1 MNFLRTDVICMS
13 NVLKYHSAKDP
24 GKVDSP
30 FEVRFDMNA
39 SRKRKNTKPKGFF
52 EKLKE
57 QRNQRKADRAK
68 QTDRKTDILK
78 KTGSGIVTLLLVILP
93 PAVCFYLMECYSHNP
108 FAVVRPWAQFF
119 NIVLFELVTVFL
131 FVLTGKLKAAHRI
144 VYIAAMIYGIAN
156 SYVVRFRT
164 NPIVP
169 WDIFSWKTAVSV
181 ADNYDFMPDTR
192 MVVVTLVF
200 FAAIV
205 LFRFIKVKVT
215 RLVFWKRL
223 IPAALVAVVLS
234 LFAGT
239 LQQENFQNSH
249 RLYNKLFTPVYMTDV
264 DGMAVTF
271 VMNLAYMSIDKPEHY
286 SAAEAQAVLDSYGED
301 GAMSEKSGSEAEE
314 DDTQKEEDL
323 PNIIVMM
330 NESFSDLSV
339 LGDFET
345 NEDYMPFIHSLE
357 QGEKNT
363 VTGMLNVSV
372 CGGNTANTEFE
383 FLTGNTMAFLPQGS
397 IPYQQYIN
405 GDLKALP
412 DYLKTLGYQTI
423 ATHPYNAG
431 GWERDTVYPML
442 GFNESVFKDDYVNPQ
457 YVRQY
462 ISDESC
468 VDKIIEFYENKEKDA
483 PLFVFNVTMQNHGG
497 YQDQYGNFTP
507 DISVKDSTNF
517 SLQQYLSLVKLSDSA
532 LEHLIPYFEEADEK
546 TVIVFFGDHQP
557 SDAVASTVLAKN
569 GMSWNHLTEE
579 QQKLRYQ
586 VPYVVWANYDIGEET
601 GADTSVNYLAAEVLE
616 RAGVPLD
623 EYRSYLLHLKS
634 EYPVI
639 SAVRTVKADGSEVR
653 ASDEKDEMDIYRKLQ
668 YYELFDHGT
677 VN

>member
-1 MNFLRTDVICMS
+1 
-13 NVLKYHSAKDP
+13 
-24 GKVDSP
+24 
-30 FEVRFDMNA
+30 MNA
-39 SRKRKNTKPKGFF
+39 SRKRKNTKPKGFW

-57 QRNQRKADRAK
+57 QRNEKIAARNKKSDK
-68 QTDRKTDILK
+68 KNDILK
-78 KTGSGIVTLLLVILP
+78 MAGSSIISLLLVILP
-93 PAVCFYLMECYSHNP
+93 PAACFYLMECYSHNP
-108 FAVVRPWAQFF
+108 FMVVRPWAQFF
-119 NIVLFELVTVFL
+119 NIVLFLLVTIVLFL
-131 FVLTGKLKAAHRI
+131 LTGKLKTAHRI
-144 VYIAAMIYGIAN
+144 VYGVAMIYGIAN

-169 WDIFSWKTAVSV
+169 WDIFSWKTAASV
-181 ADNYDFMPDTR
+181 ADNYNFMPDTR

-200 FAAIV
+200 LVAIA
-205 LFRFIKVKVT
+205 LFHFIKVKVT
-215 RLVFWKRL
+215 RFVFWKRL
-223 IPAALVAVVLS
+223 IPAALVAVVFS

-239 LQQENFQNSH
+239 LQQESFQNSH

-286 SAAEAQAVLDSYGED
+286 SDSEAQAVLDSYGAG
-301 GAMSEKSGSEAEE
+301 GAMSEDTDPAAK
-314 DDTQKEEDL
+314 DDTQKDEEL

-357 QGEKNT
+357 QGAENT

-442 GFNESVFKDDYVNPQ
+442 GFNESVFKDEYVNPQ

-468 VDKIIEFYENKEKDA
+468 VDKIIEFYENKETDK

-532 LEHLIPYFEEADEK
+532 LESLISYFKDADEK

-586 VPYVVWANYDIGEET
+586 VPYVVWANYDIDEET
-601 GADTSVNYLAAEVLE
+601 GADTSANYLAAEVLE

-623 EYRSYLLHLKS
+623 EYRSYLMHLKT

>member
-1 MNFLRTDVICMS
+1 
-13 NVLKYHSAKDP
+13 
-24 GKVDSP
+24 
-30 FEVRFDMNA
+30 MNA
-39 SRKRKNTKPKGFF
+39 SRKRKNTKPKGFW

-57 QRNQRKADRAK
+57 QRNEKIAARNKKSDK
-68 QTDRKTDILK
+68 KNDILK
-78 KTGSGIVTLLLVILP
+78 KAGSSIISLLLVILP
-93 PAVCFYLMECYSHNP
+93 PAACFYLMECYSHNP
-108 FAVVRPWAQFF
+108 FMVVRPWAQFF
-119 NIVLFELVTVFL
+119 NIVLFLLVTIVLFL
-131 FVLTGKLKAAHRI
+131 LTGKLKTAHRI
-144 VYIAAMIYGIAN
+144 VYGVAMIYGIAN

-169 WDIFSWKTAVSV
+169 WDIFSWKTAASV
-181 ADNYDFMPDTR
+181 ADNYNFMPDTR

-200 FAAIV
+200 LVAIA
-205 LFRFIKVKVT
+205 LFHFIKVKVT
-215 RLVFWKRL
+215 RFVFWKRL

-239 LQQENFQNSH
+239 LQQESFQNSH

-286 SAAEAQAVLDSYGED
+286 SDSEAQAVLDSYGAG
-301 GAMSEKSGSEAEE
+301 GAMTEDTDPAAK
-314 DDTQKEEDL
+314 DDTQKDEEL

-357 QGEKNT
+357 QGAENT

-442 GFNESVFKDDYVNPQ
+442 GFNESVFKDEYVNPQ

-468 VDKIIEFYENKEKDA
+468 VDKIIEFYENKETDK

-532 LEHLIPYFEEADEK
+532 LESLISYFKDADEK

-586 VPYVVWANYDIGEET
+586 VPYVVWANYDIDEET
-601 GADTSVNYLAAEVLE
+601 GADTSANYLAAEVLE

-623 EYRSYLLHLKS
+623 EYRSYLMNLKT

>member
-1 MNFLRTDVICMS
+1 
-13 NVLKYHSAKDP
+13 
-24 GKVDSP
+24 
-30 FEVRFDMNA
+30 MNA
-39 SRKRKNTKPKGFF
+39 SRKRKNTKPKGFW

-57 QRNQRKADRAK
+57 QRNEKIAARNKRSDK
-68 QTDRKTDILK
+68 KNDILK
-78 KTGSGIVTLLLVILP
+78 KAGSSIISLLLVILP
-93 PAVCFYLMECYSHNP
+93 PAACFYLMECYSHNP
-108 FAVVRPWAQFF
+108 FMVVRPWAQFF
-119 NIVLFELVTVFL
+119 NIVLFLLVTIVLFL
-131 FVLTGKLKAAHRI
+131 LTGKLKTAHRI
-144 VYIAAMIYGIAN
+144 VYGVAMIYGIAN

-169 WDIFSWKTAVSV
+169 WDIFSWKTAASV
-181 ADNYDFMPDTR
+181 ADNYNFMPDTR

-200 FAAIV
+200 LVAIA
-205 LFRFIKVKVT
+205 LFHFIKVKVT
-215 RLVFWKRL
+215 RFVFWKRL

-239 LQQENFQNSH
+239 LQQESFQNSH

-286 SAAEAQAVLDSYGED
+286 SDSEAQAVLDSYGAG
-301 GAMSEKSGSEAEE
+301 GAMTEDTDPAAK
-314 DDTQKEEDL
+314 DDTQKDEEL

-357 QGEKNT
+357 QGAENT

-442 GFNESVFKDDYVNPQ
+442 GFNESVFKDEYVNSQ

-468 VDKIIEFYENKEKDA
+468 VDKIIEFYENKETDK

-532 LEHLIPYFEEADEK
+532 LESLISYFKDADEK

-586 VPYVVWANYDIGEET
+586 VPYVVWANYDIDEET
-601 GADTSVNYLAAEVLE
+601 GADTSANYLAAEVLE

-623 EYRSYLLHLKS
+623 EYRSYLMHLKT

>member
-1 MNFLRTDVICMS
+1 MNFLRTDVICWR
-13 NVLKYHSAKDP
+13 NVLKYHSTNYLK
-24 GKVDSP
+24 GRYTL
-30 FEVRFDMNA
+30 EMRFDMNA
-39 SRKRKNTKPKGFF
+39 SRKRKNTKPKGFW

-57 QRNQRKADRAK
+57 QRNEKIAARNKKSDK
-68 QTDRKTDILK
+68 KNDILK
-78 KTGSGIVTLLLVILP
+78 KAGSSIISLLLVILP
-93 PAVCFYLMECYSHNP
+93 PAACFYLMECYSHNP
-108 FAVVRPWAQFF
+108 FMVVRPWAQFF
-119 NIVLFELVTVFL
+119 NIVLFLLVTIVLFL
-131 FVLTGKLKAAHRI
+131 LTGKLKTAHRI
-144 VYIAAMIYGIAN
+144 VYGVAMIYGIAN

-169 WDIFSWKTAVSV
+169 WDIFSWKTAASV
-181 ADNYDFMPDTR
+181 ADNYNFMPDTR

-200 FAAIV
+200 LVAIA
-205 LFRFIKVKVT
+205 LFHFIKVKVT
-215 RLVFWKRL
+215 RFVFWKRL

-239 LQQENFQNSH
+239 LQQESFQNSH

-286 SAAEAQAVLDSYGED
+286 SDSEAQAVLDSYGAG
-301 GAMSEKSGSEAEE
+301 GAMSEDTDPAAK
-314 DDTQKEEDL
+314 DDTQKDEEL

-357 QGEKNT
+357 QGAENT

-442 GFNESVFKDDYVNPQ
+442 GFNESVFKDEYVNPQ

-468 VDKIIEFYENKEKDA
+468 VDKIIEFYENKETDK

-532 LEHLIPYFEEADEK
+532 LESLISYFKDADEK

-586 VPYVVWANYDIGEET
+586 VPYVVWANYDIDEET
-601 GADTSVNYLAAEVLE
+601 GADTSANYLAAEVLE

-623 EYRSYLLHLKS
+623 EYRSYLMHLKT

-668 YYELFDHGT
+668 YYELFDHT
-677 VN
+677 T

>member
-1 MNFLRTDVICMS
+1 
-13 NVLKYHSAKDP
+13 
-24 GKVDSP
+24 
-30 FEVRFDMNA
+30 MNA
-39 SRKRKNTKPKGFF
+39 SRKRKNTKPKGFW

-57 QRNQRKADRAK
+57 QRNEKIAARNKKSDK
-68 QTDRKTDILK
+68 KNDILK
-78 KTGSGIVTLLLVILP
+78 KAGSSIISLLLVILP
-93 PAVCFYLMECYSHNP
+93 PAACFYLMECYSHNP
-108 FAVVRPWAQFF
+108 FMVVRPWAQFF
-119 NIVLFELVTVFL
+119 NIVLFLLVTIVLFL
-131 FVLTGKLKAAHRI
+131 LTGKLKTAHRI
-144 VYIAAMIYGIAN
+144 VYGVAMIYGIAN

-169 WDIFSWKTAVSV
+169 WDIFSWKTAASV
-181 ADNYDFMPDTR
+181 ADNYNFMPDTR

-200 FAAIV
+200 LVAIA
-205 LFRFIKVKVT
+205 LFHFIKVKVT
-215 RLVFWKRL
+215 RFVFWKRL

-239 LQQENFQNSH
+239 LQQESFQNSH

-286 SAAEAQAVLDSYGED
+286 SDLEAQAVLDSYGAG
-301 GAMSEKSGSEAEE
+301 GAMSEDTDPAAK
-314 DDTQKEEDL
+314 DDTQKDEEL

-357 QGEKNT
+357 QGAENT

-442 GFNESVFKDDYVNPQ
+442 GFNESVFKDEYVNPQ

-468 VDKIIEFYENKEKDA
+468 VDKIIEFYENKETDK

-532 LEHLIPYFEEADEK
+532 LESLISYFKDADEK

-569 GMSWNHLTEE
+569 GMSWNRLTEE

-586 VPYVVWANYDIGEET
+586 VPYVVWANYDIDEET
-601 GADTSVNYLAAEVLE
+601 GADTSANYLAAEVLE

-623 EYRSYLLHLKS
+623 EYRSYLMHLKT

>member
-1 MNFLRTDVICMS
+1 MNFLRIDVICWR
-13 NVLKYHSAKDP
+13 NVLKYHSANYLK
-24 GKVDSP
+24 GRYTL
-30 FEVRFDMNA
+30 EMRFDMNA
-39 SRKRKNTKPKGFF
+39 SRKRKNTKSKGFW

-57 QRNQRKADRAK
+57 QRNEKIAARNKKSDK
-68 QTDRKTDILK
+68 KNDILK
-78 KTGSGIVTLLLVILP
+78 KAGSSIITLLLVILP
-93 PAVCFYLMECYSHNP
+93 PAACFYLMEWYSHNP
-108 FAVVRPWAQFF
+108 FMVVRPWAQFF
-119 NIVLFELVTVFL
+119 NIVLFLLVTIVLFL
-131 FVLTGKLKAAHRI
+131 LTGKLKTAHRI
-144 VYIAAMIYGIAN
+144 VYGVAMIYGIAN

-169 WDIFSWKTAVSV
+169 WDIFSWKTAASV
-181 ADNYDFMPDTR
+181 ADNYNFMPDTR

-200 FAAIV
+200 LVAIA
-205 LFRFIKVKVT
+205 LFHFIKVKVT
-215 RLVFWKRL
+215 RFVFWKRL

-239 LQQENFQNSH
+239 LQQESFQNSH

-286 SAAEAQAVLDSYGED
+286 SDSEAQAVLDSYGAG
-301 GAMSEKSGSEAEE
+301 GAMTEDTDPAAK
-314 DDTQKEEDL
+314 DDTQKDEEL

-357 QGEKNT
+357 QGAENT

-442 GFNESVFKDDYVNPQ
+442 GFNESVFKDEYVNPQ

-468 VDKIIEFYENKEKDA
+468 VDKIIEFYENKETDK

-532 LEHLIPYFEEADEK
+532 LESLISYFKDADEK

-586 VPYVVWANYDIGEET
+586 VPYVVWANYDIDEET
-601 GADTSVNYLAAEVLE
+601 GADTSANYLAAEVLE

-623 EYRSYLLHLKS
+623 EYRSYLMHLKT

>member
-1 MNFLRTDVICMS
+1 
-13 NVLKYHSAKDP
+13 
-24 GKVDSP
+24 
-30 FEVRFDMNA
+30 MNA
-39 SRKRKNTKPKGFF
+39 SRKRKNTKPKGFW

-57 QRNQRKADRAK
+57 QRNEKIAARNKKSDK
-68 QTDRKTDILK
+68 KNDILK
-78 KTGSGIVTLLLVILP
+78 KAGSSIISLLLVILP
-93 PAVCFYLMECYSHNP
+93 PAACFYLMECYSHNP
-108 FAVVRPWAQFF
+108 FMVVRPWAQFF
-119 NIVLFELVTVFL
+119 NIVLFLLVTIVLFL
-131 FVLTGKLKAAHRI
+131 LTGKLKTAHRI
-144 VYIAAMIYGIAN
+144 VYGVAMIYGIAN

-169 WDIFSWKTAVSV
+169 WDIFSWKTAASV
-181 ADNYDFMPDTR
+181 ADNYNFMPDTR

-200 FAAIV
+200 LVAIA
-205 LFRFIKVKVT
+205 LFHFIKVKVT
-215 RLVFWKRL
+215 RFVFWKRL

-239 LQQENFQNSH
+239 LQQESFQNSH

-286 SAAEAQAVLDSYGED
+286 SDSEAQAVLDSYGAG
-301 GAMSEKSGSEAEE
+301 GAMSEDTDPAAK
-314 DDTQKEEDL
+314 DDTQKDEEL

-357 QGEKNT
+357 QGAENT

-442 GFNESVFKDDYVNPQ
+442 GFNESVFKDEYVNPQ

-468 VDKIIEFYENKEKDA
+468 VDKIIEFYENKETDK

-532 LEHLIPYFEEADEK
+532 LESLISYFKDADEK

-586 VPYVVWANYDIGEET
+586 VPYVVWANYDIDEET
-601 GADTSVNYLAAEVLE
+601 GADTSANYLAAEVLE

-623 EYRSYLLHLKS
+623 EYRSYLMHLKT

-668 YYELFDHGT
+668 YYELFDHET

>member
-1 MNFLRTDVICMS
+1 
-13 NVLKYHSAKDP
+13 
-24 GKVDSP
+24 
-30 FEVRFDMNA
+30 MNA
-39 SRKRKNTKPKGFF
+39 SRKRKNTKPKGFW

-57 QRNQRKADRAK
+57 QRNEKIAARNKKSDK
-68 QTDRKTDILK
+68 KNDILK
-78 KTGSGIVTLLLVILP
+78 KAGSSIISLLLVILP
-93 PAVCFYLMECYSHNP
+93 PAACFYLMECYSHNP
-108 FAVVRPWAQFF
+108 FMVVRPWAQFF
-119 NIVLFELVTVFL
+119 NIVLFLLVTIVLFL
-131 FVLTGKLKAAHRI
+131 LTGKLKTAHRI
-144 VYIAAMIYGIAN
+144 VYGVAMIYGIAN

-169 WDIFSWKTAVSV
+169 WDIFSWKTAASV
-181 ADNYDFMPDTR
+181 ADNYNFMPDTR

-200 FAAIV
+200 LVAIA
-205 LFRFIKVKVT
+205 LFHFIKVKVT
-215 RLVFWKRL
+215 RFVFWKRL

-239 LQQENFQNSH
+239 LQQESFQNSH

-286 SAAEAQAVLDSYGED
+286 SDSEAQAVLDSYGAG
-301 GAMSEKSGSEAEE
+301 GAMSEDTDPAAK
-314 DDTQKEEDL
+314 DDTQKDEEL

-357 QGEKNT
+357 QGAENT

-412 DYLKTLGYQTI
+412 DYLKTLGYQTN

-442 GFNESVFKDDYVNPQ
+442 GFNESVFKDEYVNPQ

-468 VDKIIEFYENKEKDA
+468 VDKIIEFYENKETDK

-532 LEHLIPYFEEADEK
+532 LESLISYFKDADEK

-586 VPYVVWANYDIGEET
+586 VPYVVWANYDIDEET
-601 GADTSVNYLAAEVLE
+601 GADTSANYLAAEVLE

-623 EYRSYLLHLKS
+623 EYRSYLMHLKT

>member
-1 MNFLRTDVICMS
+1 
-13 NVLKYHSAKDP
+13 
-24 GKVDSP
+24 
-30 FEVRFDMNA
+30 MNA
-39 SRKRKNTKPKGFF
+39 SRKRKNTKPKGFW

-57 QRNQRKADRAK
+57 QRNEKIAARNKK
-68 QTDRKTDILK
+68 SGKKNDILK
-78 KTGSGIVTLLLVILP
+78 KAGSSIISLLLVILP
-93 PAVCFYLMECYSHNP
+93 PAACFYLMECYSHNP
-108 FAVVRPWAQFF
+108 FMVVRPWAQFF
-119 NIVLFELVTVFL
+119 NIVLFLLVTIVLFL
-131 FVLTGKLKAAHRI
+131 LTGKLKTAHRI
-144 VYIAAMIYGIAN
+144 VYGVAMIYGIAN

-169 WDIFSWKTAVSV
+169 WDIFSWKTAASV
-181 ADNYDFMPDTR
+181 ADNYNFMPDTR

-200 FAAIV
+200 LVAIA
-205 LFRFIKVKVT
+205 LFHFIKVKVT
-215 RLVFWKRL
+215 RFVFWKRL

-239 LQQENFQNSH
+239 LQQESFQNSH

-286 SAAEAQAVLDSYGED
+286 SDSEAQAVLDSYGAG
-301 GAMSEKSGSEAEE
+301 GAMSEDTDPAAK
-314 DDTQKEEDL
+314 DDTQKDEEL

-357 QGEKNT
+357 QGAENT

-442 GFNESVFKDDYVNPQ
+442 GFNESVFKDEYVNPQ

-468 VDKIIEFYENKEKDA
+468 VDKIIEFYENKETDK

-532 LEHLIPYFEEADEK
+532 LESLISYFKDADEK

-586 VPYVVWANYDIGEET
+586 VPYVVWANYDIDEET
-601 GADTSVNYLAAEVLE
+601 GADTSANYLAAEVLE

-623 EYRSYLLHLKS
+623 EYRSYLMHLKT

-653 ASDEKDEMDIYRKLQ
+653 ASDEKDEMNIYRKLQ

>member
-1 MNFLRTDVICMS
+1 MNFLRIDVICWR
-13 NVLKYHSAKDP
+13 NVLKYHSANYLK
-24 GKVDSP
+24 GRYTL
-30 FEVRFDMNA
+30 EMRFDMNA
-39 SRKRKNTKPKGFF
+39 SRKRKNTKPKGFW

-57 QRNQRKADRAK
+57 QRNEKIAARNKKSDK
-68 QTDRKTDILK
+68 KNDILK
-78 KTGSGIVTLLLVILP
+78 KAGSSIITLLLVILP
-93 PAVCFYLMECYSHNP
+93 PAACFYLMEWYSHNP
-108 FAVVRPWAQFF
+108 FMVVRPWAQFF
-119 NIVLFELVTVFL
+119 NIVLFLLVTIVLFL
-131 FVLTGKLKAAHRI
+131 LTGKLKTAHRI
-144 VYIAAMIYGIAN
+144 VYGVAMIYGIAN

-169 WDIFSWKTAVSV
+169 WDIFSWKTAASV
-181 ADNYDFMPDTR
+181 ADNYNFMPDTR

-200 FAAIV
+200 LVAIA
-205 LFRFIKVKVT
+205 LFHFIKVKVT
-215 RLVFWKRL
+215 RFVFWKRL

-239 LQQENFQNSH
+239 LQQESFQNSH

-286 SAAEAQAVLDSYGED
+286 SDSEAQAVLDSYGAG
-301 GAMSEKSGSEAEE
+301 GAMTEDTDPAAK
-314 DDTQKEEDL
+314 DDTQKDEEL
-323 PNIIVMM
+323 TNIIVMM

-357 QGEKNT
+357 QGAENT

-442 GFNESVFKDDYVNPQ
+442 GFNESVFKDEYVNPQ

-468 VDKIIEFYENKEKDA
+468 VDKIIEFYENKETDK

-532 LEHLIPYFEEADEK
+532 LESLISYFKDADEK

-586 VPYVVWANYDIGEET
+586 VPYVVWANYDIDEET
-601 GADTSVNYLAAEVLE
+601 GADTSANYLAAEVLE
-616 RAGVPLD
+616 RAGIPLD
-623 EYRSYLLHLKS
+623 EYRSYLMHLKT

>member
-1 MNFLRTDVICMS
+1 
-13 NVLKYHSAKDP
+13 
-24 GKVDSP
+24 
-30 FEVRFDMNA
+30 MNA
-39 SRKRKNTKPKGFF
+39 SRKRKNTKPKGFW
-52 EKLKE
+52 EKLNE
-57 QRNQRKADRAK
+57 QRNEKIAARNKKSDK
-68 QTDRKTDILK
+68 KNDILK
-78 KTGSGIVTLLLVILP
+78 KAGSSIISLLLVILP
-93 PAVCFYLMECYSHNP
+93 PAACFYLMECYSHNP
-108 FAVVRPWAQFF
+108 FMVVRPWAQFF
-119 NIVLFELVTVFL
+119 NIVLFLLVTIVLFL
-131 FVLTGKLKAAHRI
+131 LTGKLKTAHRI
-144 VYIAAMIYGIAN
+144 VYGVAMIYGIAN

-169 WDIFSWKTAVSV
+169 WDIFSWKTAASV
-181 ADNYDFMPDTR
+181 ADNYNFMPDTR

-200 FAAIV
+200 LVAIA
-205 LFRFIKVKVT
+205 LFHFIKVKVT
-215 RLVFWKRL
+215 RFVFWKRL

-239 LQQENFQNSH
+239 LQQESFQNSH

-286 SAAEAQAVLDSYGED
+286 SDSEAQAVLDSYGAG
-301 GAMSEKSGSEAEE
+301 GAMTEDTDPAAK
-314 DDTQKEEDL
+314 DDTQKDEEL

-357 QGEKNT
+357 QGAENT

-442 GFNESVFKDDYVNPQ
+442 GFNESVFKDEYVNPQ

-468 VDKIIEFYENKEKDA
+468 VDKIIEFYENKETDK

-532 LEHLIPYFEEADEK
+532 LESLISYFKDADEK

-586 VPYVVWANYDIGEET
+586 VPYVVWANYDIDEET
-601 GADTSVNYLAAEVLE
+601 GADTSANYLAAEVLE

-623 EYRSYLLHLKS
+623 EYRSYLMHLKT

>member
-1 MNFLRTDVICMS
+1 
-13 NVLKYHSAKDP
+13 
-24 GKVDSP
+24 
-30 FEVRFDMNA
+30 MNA
-39 SRKRKNTKPKGFF
+39 SRKRKNMKPKGFW
-52 EKLKE
+52 KMLKE
-57 QRNQRKADRAK
+57 QSKDKKADMKKKAGNR
-68 QTDRKTDILK
+68 TDILK
-78 KTGSGIVTLLLVILP
+78 KTGSCMGIVLAVILP

-119 NIVLFELVTVFL
+119 NIVLFELITVLLFL
-131 FVLTGKLKAAHRI
+131 LTGKLRTAHRI
-144 VYIAAMIYGIAN
+144 VYGAAMIYGIAN

-169 WDIFSWKTAVSV
+169 WDIFSWKTAASV

-200 FAAIV
+200 LAAIA
-205 LFRFIKVKVT
+205 LFHFIKVKVT
-215 RLVFWKRL
+215 QVVIWKRL
-223 IPAALVAVVLS
+223 IPSALVVVALS

-239 LQQENFQNSH
+239 LQQESFQNSH

-286 SAAEAQAVLDSYGED
+286 SATEAQAVLDSYSVG
-301 GAMSEKSGSEAEE
+301 GAMSENE
-314 DDTQKEEDL
+314 DPGAADEDTQKKEDL

-339 LGDFET
+339 LGDFDT

-423 ATHPYNAG
+423 ATHPYNAS

-442 GFNESVFKDDYVNPQ
+442 GFDESVFKDDYVNPQ

-532 LEHLIPYFEEADEK
+532 LEHLISYFKEADEK

-586 VPYVVWANYDIGEET
+586 VPYVVWANYDMEGET
-601 GADTSVNYLAAEVLE
+601 GADTSANYLAAEVLE

-639 SAVRTVKADGSEVR
+639 SAVHTVKADGSEVR

-677 VN
+677 VD

>member
-1 MNFLRTDVICMS
+1 
-13 NVLKYHSAKDP
+13 
-24 GKVDSP
+24 
-30 FEVRFDMNA
+30 MNA
-39 SRKRKNTKPKGFF
+39 SRKRKNTKPKGFW

-57 QRNQRKADRAK
+57 QRNEKIAARNKKSDK
-68 QTDRKTDILK
+68 KNDILK
-78 KTGSGIVTLLLVILP
+78 KAGSSIITLLLVILP
-93 PAVCFYLMECYSHNP
+93 PAACFYLMEWYSHNP
-108 FAVVRPWAQFF
+108 FMVVRPWAQFF
-119 NIVLFELVTVFL
+119 NIVLFLLVTIVLFL
-131 FVLTGKLKAAHRI
+131 LTGKLKTAHRI
-144 VYIAAMIYGIAN
+144 VYGVAMIYGIAN

-169 WDIFSWKTAVSV
+169 WDIFSWKTAASV
-181 ADNYDFMPDTR
+181 ADNYNFMPDTR

-200 FAAIV
+200 LVAIA
-205 LFRFIKVKVT
+205 LFHFIKVKVT
-215 RLVFWKRL
+215 RFVFWKRL
-223 IPAALVAVVLS
+223 IPAVLVAVVLS

-239 LQQENFQNSH
+239 LQQESFQNSH

-286 SAAEAQAVLDSYGED
+286 SDSEAQAVLDSYGA
-301 GAMSEKSGSEAEE
+301 GGVMSEDTDPAAK
-314 DDTQKEEDL
+314 DDTQKDEEL

-357 QGEKNT
+357 QGAENT

-442 GFNESVFKDDYVNPQ
+442 GFNESVFKDEYVNPQ

-468 VDKIIEFYENKEKDA
+468 VDKIIEFYENKETDK

-532 LEHLIPYFEEADEK
+532 LESLISYFKDADEK

-569 GMSWNHLTEE
+569 GMSWNRLTEE

-586 VPYVVWANYDIGEET
+586 VPYVVWANYDIDEET
-601 GADTSVNYLAAEVLE
+601 GADTSANYLAAEVLE

-623 EYRSYLLHLKS
+623 EYRSYLMHLKT

>member
-1 MNFLRTDVICMS
+1 MNFLRIDVICWR
-13 NVLKYHSAKDP
+13 NVLKYHSANYLK
-24 GKVDSP
+24 GRYTL
-30 FEVRFDMNA
+30 EMRFDMNA
-39 SRKRKNTKPKGFF
+39 SRKRKNTKPKGFW

-57 QRNQRKADRAK
+57 QRNEKIAARDKKSDK
-68 QTDRKTDILK
+68 KNDILK
-78 KTGSGIVTLLLVILP
+78 KAGSSIISLLLVILP
-93 PAVCFYLMECYSHNP
+93 PAACFYLMECYSHNP
-108 FAVVRPWAQFF
+108 FMVVRPWAQFF
-119 NIVLFELVTVFL
+119 NIVLFLLVTIVLFL
-131 FVLTGKLKAAHRI
+131 LTGKLKTAHRI
-144 VYIAAMIYGIAN
+144 VYGVAMIYGIAN

-169 WDIFSWKTAVSV
+169 WDIFSWKTAASV
-181 ADNYDFMPDTR
+181 ADNYNFMPDTR

-200 FAAIV
+200 LVAIA
-205 LFRFIKVKVT
+205 LFHFIKVKVT
-215 RLVFWKRL
+215 RFVFWKRL
-223 IPAALVAVVLS
+223 VPAALVTVVLS

-239 LQQENFQNSH
+239 LQQESFQNSH

-286 SAAEAQAVLDSYGED
+286 SDSEAQAVLDSYGAG
-301 GAMSEKSGSEAEE
+301 GAMTEDTDPAAK
-314 DDTQKEEDL
+314 DDTQKDEEL

-357 QGEKNT
+357 QGAENT

-442 GFNESVFKDDYVNPQ
+442 GFNESVFKDEYVNPQ

-468 VDKIIEFYENKEKDA
+468 VDKIIEFYENKETDK

-532 LEHLIPYFEEADEK
+532 LESLISYFKDADEK

-586 VPYVVWANYDIGEET
+586 VPYVVWANYDIDEET
-601 GADTSVNYLAAEVLE
+601 GADTSANYLAAEVLE

-623 EYRSYLLHLKS
+623 EYRSYLMNLKT

>member
-1 MNFLRTDVICMS
+1 
-13 NVLKYHSAKDP
+13 
-24 GKVDSP
+24 
-30 FEVRFDMNA
+30 MNA
-39 SRKRKNTKPKGFF
+39 SRKRKNMKPEGFW
-52 EKLKE
+52 KILKD
-57 QRNQRKADRAK
+57 QRKDKKADMEKKAGNR
-68 QTDRKTDILK
+68 TDILK
-78 KTGSGIVTLLLVILP
+78 KTGSCMGTVLAVILP

-119 NIVLFELVTVFL
+119 NIVLFELITVLLFL
-131 FVLTGKLKAAHRI
+131 LTGKLRTAHRI
-144 VYIAAMIYGIAN
+144 VFGAAMIYGIAN

-169 WDIFSWKTAVSV
+169 WDIFSWKTAASV

-200 FAAIV
+200 LATIA
-205 LFRFIKVKVT
+205 LFHFIKVKVT
-215 RLVFWKRL
+215 QFAIWKRL
-223 IPAALVAVVLS
+223 IPSALVVVALS

-239 LQQENFQNSH
+239 LQQESFQNSH

-286 SAAEAQAVLDSYGED
+286 SATEAQAVLDSYSVG
-301 GAMSEKSGSEAEE
+301 GAMSENE
-314 DDTQKEEDL
+314 DPGAADEDTQKKEDL

-339 LGDFET
+339 LGDFDT

-423 ATHPYNAG
+423 ATHPYNAS

-442 GFNESVFKDDYVNPQ
+442 GFDESVFKDDYVNPQ

-532 LEHLIPYFEEADEK
+532 LEHLISYFKEADEK

-586 VPYVVWANYDIGEET
+586 VPYVVWANYDMEGET
-601 GADTSVNYLAAEVLE
+601 GADTSANYLAAEVLE

-623 EYRSYLLHLKS
+623 EYRSYLLHLKT

-677 VN
+677 AN

>member
-1 MNFLRTDVICMS
+1 MNFLRIDVICWR
-13 NVLKYHSAKDP
+13 NVLKYHSANYLK
-24 GKVDSP
+24 GRYTL
-30 FEVRFDMNA
+30 EMRFDMNA
-39 SRKRKNTKPKGFF
+39 SRKRKNTKPKGFW

-57 QRNQRKADRAK
+57 QRNEKIAARNKKSDK
-68 QTDRKTDILK
+68 KNDILK
-78 KTGSGIVTLLLVILP
+78 KAGSSIITLLLVILP
-93 PAVCFYLMECYSHNP
+93 PAACFYLMEWYSHNP
-108 FAVVRPWAQFF
+108 FMVVRPWAQFF
-119 NIVLFELVTVFL
+119 NIVLFLLVTIVLFL
-131 FVLTGKLKAAHRI
+131 LTGKLKTAHRI
-144 VYIAAMIYGIAN
+144 VYGVAMIYGIAN

-169 WDIFSWKTAVSV
+169 WDIFSWKTAASV
-181 ADNYDFMPDTR
+181 ADNYNFMPDTR

-200 FAAIV
+200 LVAIA
-205 LFRFIKVKVT
+205 LFHFIKVKVT
-215 RLVFWKRL
+215 RFVFWKRL

-239 LQQENFQNSH
+239 LQQESFQNSH

-286 SAAEAQAVLDSYGED
+286 SDSEAQAVLDSYGAG
-301 GAMSEKSGSEAEE
+301 GAMSEDTDPAAK
-314 DDTQKEEDL
+314 DDTQKDEEL

-357 QGEKNT
+357 QGAENT

-442 GFNESVFKDDYVNPQ
+442 GFNESVFKDEYVNPQ

-468 VDKIIEFYENKEKDA
+468 VDKIIEFYENKETDK

-532 LEHLIPYFEEADEK
+532 LESLISYFKDADEK

-586 VPYVVWANYDIGEET
+586 VPYVVWANYDIDEET
-601 GADTSVNYLAAEVLE
+601 GADTSANYLAAEVLE

-623 EYRSYLLHLKS
+623 EYRSYLMHLKT

-653 ASDEKDEMDIYRKLQ
+653 GSDEKDEMDIYRKLQ

>member
-1 MNFLRTDVICMS
+1 M
-13 NVLKYHSAKDP
+13 
-24 GKVDSP
+24 
-30 FEVRFDMNA
+30 
-39 SRKRKNTKPKGFF
+39 KPEGFW
-52 EKLKE
+52 KILKE
-57 QRNQRKADRAK
+57 QSKDKKADMKKKAGNR
-68 QTDRKTDILK
+68 TDILK
-78 KTGSGIVTLLLVILP
+78 KTGSCMGTVLAAILP

-119 NIVLFELVTVFL
+119 NIVLFELITVLLFL
-131 FVLTGKLKAAHRI
+131 LTGKLRTAHRI
-144 VYIAAMIYGIAN
+144 VFGAAMIYGIAN

-169 WDIFSWKTAVSV
+169 WDIFSWKTAASV
-181 ADNYDFMPDTR
+181 AGNYDFMPDTR

-200 FAAIV
+200 LAAIA
-205 LFRFIKVKVT
+205 LFHFIKVKVT
-215 RLVFWKRL
+215 QFAIWKRL
-223 IPAALVAVVLS
+223 IPSALVVVALS

-239 LQQENFQNSH
+239 LQQESFQNSH

-286 SAAEAQAVLDSYGED
+286 SATEAQAVLDSYSVG
-301 GAMSEKSGSEAEE
+301 GAMSENE
-314 DDTQKEEDL
+314 DPGAADEDTQKKEDL

-339 LGDFET
+339 LGDFDT

-423 ATHPYNAG
+423 ATHPYNAS

-442 GFNESVFKDDYVNPQ
+442 GFDESVFKDDYVNPQ

-468 VDKIIEFYENKEKDA
+468 VDKIIEFYENKEKDT

-532 LEHLIPYFEEADEK
+532 LEHLISYFKEADEK

-586 VPYVVWANYDIGEET
+586 VPYVVWANYDMEGET
-601 GADTSVNYLAAEVLE
+601 GADTSANYLAAEVLE

-623 EYRSYLLHLKS
+623 EYRSYLLHLKT

-677 VN
+677 AN

>member
-1 MNFLRTDVICMS
+1 
-13 NVLKYHSAKDP
+13 
-24 GKVDSP
+24 
-30 FEVRFDMNA
+30 MNA
-39 SRKRKNTKPKGFF
+39 SRKRKNTKPKGFW

-57 QRNQRKADRAK
+57 QRNEKIAARNKRSDK
-68 QTDRKTDILK
+68 KNDILK
-78 KTGSGIVTLLLVILP
+78 KAGSSIISLLLVILP
-93 PAVCFYLMECYSHNP
+93 PAACFYLMECYSHNP
-108 FAVVRPWAQFF
+108 FMVVRPWAQFF
-119 NIVLFELVTVFL
+119 NIVLFLLVTIVLFL
-131 FVLTGKLKAAHRI
+131 LTGKLKTAHRI
-144 VYIAAMIYGIAN
+144 VYGVAMIYGIAN

-169 WDIFSWKTAVSV
+169 WDIFSWKTAASV
-181 ADNYDFMPDTR
+181 ADNYNFMPDTR

-200 FAAIV
+200 LVAIA
-205 LFRFIKVKVT
+205 LFHFIKVKVT
-215 RLVFWKRL
+215 RFVFWKRL

-239 LQQENFQNSH
+239 LQQESFQNSH

-286 SAAEAQAVLDSYGED
+286 SDSEAQAVLDSYGAG
-301 GAMSEKSGSEAEE
+301 GAMSEDTDPAAK
-314 DDTQKEEDL
+314 DDTQKDEEL

-357 QGEKNT
+357 QGAENT

-442 GFNESVFKDDYVNPQ
+442 GFNESVFKDEYVNPQ

-468 VDKIIEFYENKEKDA
+468 VDKIIEFYENKETDK

-532 LEHLIPYFEEADEK
+532 LESLISYFKDADEK

-569 GMSWNHLTEE
+569 GMSWNRLTEE

-586 VPYVVWANYDIGEET
+586 VPYVVWANYDIDEET
-601 GADTSVNYLAAEVLE
+601 GADTSANYLAAEVLE

-623 EYRSYLLHLKS
+623 EYRSYLMHLKT

>member
-1 MNFLRTDVICMS
+1 
-13 NVLKYHSAKDP
+13 
-24 GKVDSP
+24 
-30 FEVRFDMNA
+30 MNA
-39 SRKRKNTKPKGFF
+39 SRKRKNTKPKGFW

-57 QRNQRKADRAK
+57 QRNEKIAARDKKSDK
-68 QTDRKTDILK
+68 KNDILK
-78 KTGSGIVTLLLVILP
+78 KAGSSIISLLLVILP
-93 PAVCFYLMECYSHNP
+93 PAACFYLMECYSHNP
-108 FAVVRPWAQFF
+108 FMVVRPWAQFF
-119 NIVLFELVTVFL
+119 NIVLFLLVTIVLFL
-131 FVLTGKLKAAHRI
+131 LTGKLKTAHRI
-144 VYIAAMIYGIAN
+144 VYGVAMIYGIAN

-169 WDIFSWKTAVSV
+169 WDIFSWKTAASV
-181 ADNYDFMPDTR
+181 ADNYNFMPDTR

-200 FAAIV
+200 LVAIA
-205 LFRFIKVKVT
+205 LFHFIKVKVT
-215 RLVFWKRL
+215 RFVFWKRL

-239 LQQENFQNSH
+239 LQQESFQNSH

-286 SAAEAQAVLDSYGED
+286 SDSEAQAVLDSYGAG
-301 GAMSEKSGSEAEE
+301 GAMSEDTDPAAK
-314 DDTQKEEDL
+314 DDTQKDEEL

-357 QGEKNT
+357 QGAENT

-442 GFNESVFKDDYVNPQ
+442 GFNESVFKDEYVNPQ

-468 VDKIIEFYENKEKDA
+468 VDKIIEFYENKETDK

-532 LEHLIPYFEEADEK
+532 LESLISYFKDADEK

-586 VPYVVWANYDIGEET
+586 VPYVVWANYDIDEET
-601 GADTSVNYLAAEVLE
+601 GADTSANYLAAEVLE

-623 EYRSYLLHLKS
+623 EYRSYLMNLKT

>member
-1 MNFLRTDVICMS
+1 MKPEGFWKI
-13 NVLKYHSAKDP
+13 LKD
-24 GKVDSP
+24 
-30 FEVRFDMNA
+30 
-39 SRKRKNTKPKGFF
+39 
-52 EKLKE
+52 
-57 QRNQRKADRAK
+57 QRKDKKADMKKKAGNR
-68 QTDRKTDILK
+68 TDILK
-78 KTGSGIVTLLLVILP
+78 KTGSCMGTVLAVILP

-119 NIVLFELVTVFL
+119 NIVLFELITVLLFL
-131 FVLTGKLKAAHRI
+131 LTGKLRTAHRI
-144 VYIAAMIYGIAN
+144 VYGAAMIYGIAN

-169 WDIFSWKTAVSV
+169 WDIFSWKTAASV

-200 FAAIV
+200 LAAIA
-205 LFRFIKVKVT
+205 LFHFIKVKVT
-215 RLVFWKRL
+215 QFVIWKRL
-223 IPAALVAVVLS
+223 IPSALVVVALS

-239 LQQENFQNSH
+239 LQQESFQNSH

-286 SAAEAQAVLDSYGED
+286 SATEAQAVLDSYSVG
-301 GAMSEKSGSEAEE
+301 GAMSENE
-314 DDTQKEEDL
+314 DPGAADEDTQKKEDL

-339 LGDFET
+339 LGDFDT

-423 ATHPYNAG
+423 ATHPYNAS

-442 GFNESVFKDDYVNPQ
+442 GFDESVFKDDYVNPQ

-532 LEHLIPYFEEADEK
+532 LEHLISYFKEADEK

-586 VPYVVWANYDIGEET
+586 VPYVVWANYDMEGET
-601 GADTSVNYLAAEVLE
+601 GADTSANYLAAEVLE

-677 VN
+677 AN

>member
-1 MNFLRTDVICMS
+1 
-13 NVLKYHSAKDP
+13 
-24 GKVDSP
+24 
-30 FEVRFDMNA
+30 MNA
-39 SRKRKNTKPKGFF
+39 SRKRKNTKPKGFW

-57 QRNQRKADRAK
+57 QRNEKIAARNKKSDK
-68 QTDRKTDILK
+68 KNDILK
-78 KTGSGIVTLLLVILP
+78 KAGISIISLLLVILP
-93 PAVCFYLMECYSHNP
+93 PAACFYLMECYSHNP
-108 FAVVRPWAQFF
+108 FMVVRPWAQFF
-119 NIVLFELVTVFL
+119 NIVLFLLVTIVLFL
-131 FVLTGKLKAAHRI
+131 LTGKLKTAHRI
-144 VYIAAMIYGIAN
+144 VYGVAMIYGIAN

-169 WDIFSWKTAVSV
+169 WDIFSWKTAASV
-181 ADNYDFMPDTR
+181 ADNYNFMPDTR

-200 FAAIV
+200 LVAIA
-205 LFRFIKVKVT
+205 LFHFIKVKVT
-215 RLVFWKRL
+215 RFVFWKRL

-239 LQQENFQNSH
+239 LQQESFQNSH

-286 SAAEAQAVLDSYGED
+286 SDSEAQAVLDSYGAG
-301 GAMSEKSGSEAEE
+301 GAMSEDTDPAAK
-314 DDTQKEEDL
+314 DDTQKDEEL

-357 QGEKNT
+357 QGAENT

-442 GFNESVFKDDYVNPQ
+442 GFNESVFKDEYVNPQ

-468 VDKIIEFYENKEKDA
+468 VDKIIEFYENKETDK

-532 LEHLIPYFEEADEK
+532 LESLISYFKDADEK

-586 VPYVVWANYDIGEET
+586 VPYVVWANYDIDEET
-601 GADTSVNYLAAEVLE
+601 GADTSANYLAAEVLE

-623 EYRSYLLHLKS
+623 EYRSYLMHLKT

-639 SAVRTVKADGSEVR
+639 SAARTVKADGSEVR

>member
-1 MNFLRTDVICMS
+1 
-13 NVLKYHSAKDP
+13 
-24 GKVDSP
+24 
-30 FEVRFDMNA
+30 MNA
-39 SRKRKNTKPKGFF
+39 SRKRKNTKPKGFW

-57 QRNQRKADRAK
+57 QRNEKIAARNKKSDK
-68 QTDRKTDILK
+68 KNDILK
-78 KTGSGIVTLLLVILP
+78 KAGSSIITLLLVILP
-93 PAVCFYLMECYSHNP
+93 PAACFYLMEWYSHNP
-108 FAVVRPWAQFF
+108 FMVVRPWAQFF
-119 NIVLFELVTVFL
+119 NIVLFLLVTIVLFL
-131 FVLTGKLKAAHRI
+131 LTGKLKTAHRI
-144 VYIAAMIYGIAN
+144 VYGVAMIYGIAN

-169 WDIFSWKTAVSV
+169 WDIFSWKTAASV
-181 ADNYDFMPDTR
+181 ADNYNFMPDTR

-200 FAAIV
+200 LVAIA
-205 LFRFIKVKVT
+205 LFHFIKVKVT
-215 RLVFWKRL
+215 RFVFWKRL

-239 LQQENFQNSH
+239 LQQESFQNSH

-286 SAAEAQAVLDSYGED
+286 SDSEAQAVLDSYGAG
-301 GAMSEKSGSEAEE
+301 GAMTEDTDPAAK
-314 DDTQKEEDL
+314 DDTQKDEEL

-345 NEDYMPFIHSLE
+345 NEDYMPFINSLE
-357 QGEKNT
+357 QGAENT

-442 GFNESVFKDDYVNPQ
+442 GFNESVFKDEYVNPQ

-468 VDKIIEFYENKEKDA
+468 VDKIIEFYENKETDK

-532 LEHLIPYFEEADEK
+532 LESLISYFKDADEK

-586 VPYVVWANYDIGEET
+586 VPYVVWANYDIDEET
-601 GADTSVNYLAAEVLE
+601 GADTSANYLAAEVLE

-623 EYRSYLLHLKS
+623 EYRSYLMHLKT

-653 ASDEKDEMDIYRKLQ
+653 GSDEKDEMDIYRKLQ

>member
-1 MNFLRTDVICMS
+1 
-13 NVLKYHSAKDP
+13 
-24 GKVDSP
+24 
-30 FEVRFDMNA
+30 MNA
-39 SRKRKNTKPKGFF
+39 SRKRKNTKPKGFW

-57 QRNQRKADRAK
+57 QRNEKIAARNKKSDK
-68 QTDRKTDILK
+68 KNDILK
-78 KTGSGIVTLLLVILP
+78 KAGSSIITLLLVILP
-93 PAVCFYLMECYSHNP
+93 PAACFYLMEWYSHNP
-108 FAVVRPWAQFF
+108 FMVVRPWAQFF
-119 NIVLFELVTVFL
+119 NIVLFLLVTIVLFL
-131 FVLTGKLKAAHRI
+131 LTGKLKTAHRI
-144 VYIAAMIYGIAN
+144 VYGVAMIYGIAN

-169 WDIFSWKTAVSV
+169 WDIFSWKTAASV
-181 ADNYDFMPDTR
+181 ADNYNFMPDTR

-200 FAAIV
+200 LVAIA
-205 LFRFIKVKVT
+205 LFHFIKVKVT
-215 RLVFWKRL
+215 RFVFWKRL

-239 LQQENFQNSH
+239 LQQESFQNSH

-286 SAAEAQAVLDSYGED
+286 SDSEAQAVLDSYGAG
-301 GAMSEKSGSEAEE
+301 GAMSEDTDPAAK
-314 DDTQKEEDL
+314 DDTQKDEEL

-357 QGEKNT
+357 QGAENT

-442 GFNESVFKDDYVNPQ
+442 GFNESVFKDEYVNPQ

-468 VDKIIEFYENKEKDA
+468 VDKIIEFYENKETDK

-532 LEHLIPYFEEADEK
+532 LESLISYFKDADEK

-586 VPYVVWANYDIGEET
+586 VPYVVWANYDIDEET
-601 GADTSVNYLAAEVLE
+601 GADTSANYLAAEVLE

-623 EYRSYLLHLKS
+623 EYRSYLMHLKT

-653 ASDEKDEMDIYRKLQ
+653 ASDEKDEMNIYRKLQ

>member
-1 MNFLRTDVICMS
+1 
-13 NVLKYHSAKDP
+13 
-24 GKVDSP
+24 
-30 FEVRFDMNA
+30 MNA
-39 SRKRKNTKPKGFF
+39 SRKRKNMKPEGFW
-52 EKLKE
+52 KILKE
-57 QRNQRKADRAK
+57 QSKDKKADMKKKAGNR
-68 QTDRKTDILK
+68 TDVLK
-78 KTGSGIVTLLLVILP
+78 KTGSCMGIVLAVILP

-119 NIVLFELVTVFL
+119 NIVLFELITVLLFL
-131 FVLTGKLKAAHRI
+131 LTGKLRTAHRI
-144 VYIAAMIYGIAN
+144 VFGAAMIYGIAN

-169 WDIFSWKTAVSV
+169 WDIFSWKTAASV

-200 FAAIV
+200 LAAIA
-205 LFRFIKVKVT
+205 LFHFIKVKVT
-215 RLVFWKRL
+215 QFVIWKRL
-223 IPAALVAVVLS
+223 IPSALVVVALS

-239 LQQENFQNSH
+239 LQQESFQNSH

-286 SAAEAQAVLDSYGED
+286 SATEAQAVLDSYSVG
-301 GAMSEKSGSEAEE
+301 GAMSENE
-314 DDTQKEEDL
+314 DPGAADEDTQKKEDL

-339 LGDFET
+339 LGDFDT

-423 ATHPYNAG
+423 ATHPYNAS

-442 GFNESVFKDDYVNPQ
+442 GFDESVFKDDYVNPQ

-532 LEHLIPYFEEADEK
+532 LEYLISYFKEADEK

-586 VPYVVWANYDIGEET
+586 VPYVVWANYDMEGET
-601 GADTSVNYLAAEVLE
+601 GADTSANYLAAEVLE

-623 EYRSYLLHLKS
+623 EYRSYLLHLKT

-677 VN
+677 AN

>member
-1 MNFLRTDVICMS
+1 
-13 NVLKYHSAKDP
+13 
-24 GKVDSP
+24 
-30 FEVRFDMNA
+30 MNA
-39 SRKRKNTKPKGFF
+39 SRKRKNTKPKGFW

-57 QRNQRKADRAK
+57 QRNEKIAARNKKSDK
-68 QTDRKTDILK
+68 KNDILK
-78 KTGSGIVTLLLVILP
+78 KAGSSIISLLLVILP
-93 PAVCFYLMECYSHNP
+93 PAACFYLMECYSHNP
-108 FAVVRPWAQFF
+108 FMVVRPWAQFF
-119 NIVLFELVTVFL
+119 NIVLFLLVTIVLFL
-131 FVLTGKLKAAHRI
+131 LTGKLKTAHRI
-144 VYIAAMIYGIAN
+144 VYGVAMIYGIAN
-156 SYVVRFRT
+156 SYVVCFRT

-169 WDIFSWKTAVSV
+169 WDIFSWKTAASV
-181 ADNYDFMPDTR
+181 ADNYNFMPDTR

-200 FAAIV
+200 LVAIA
-205 LFRFIKVKVT
+205 LFHFIKVKVT
-215 RLVFWKRL
+215 RFVFWKRL

-239 LQQENFQNSH
+239 LQQESFQNSH

-286 SAAEAQAVLDSYGED
+286 SDSEAQAVLDSYGAG
-301 GAMSEKSGSEAEE
+301 GAMSEDTDPAAK
-314 DDTQKEEDL
+314 DDTQKDEEL

-357 QGEKNT
+357 QGAENT

-442 GFNESVFKDDYVNPQ
+442 GFNESVFKDEYVNPQ

-468 VDKIIEFYENKEKDA
+468 VDKIIEFYENKETDK

-532 LEHLIPYFEEADEK
+532 LESLISYFKDADEK

-586 VPYVVWANYDIGEET
+586 VPYVVWANYDIDEET
-601 GADTSVNYLAAEVLE
+601 GADTSANYLAAEVLE

-623 EYRSYLLHLKS
+623 EYRSYLMHLKT

>member
-1 MNFLRTDVICMS
+1 
-13 NVLKYHSAKDP
+13 
-24 GKVDSP
+24 
-30 FEVRFDMNA
+30 MNA
-39 SRKRKNTKPKGFF
+39 SRKRKNMKPEGFW
-52 EKLKE
+52 KILKE
-57 QRNQRKADRAK
+57 QSKDKKADMKKKAGNR
-68 QTDRKTDILK
+68 TDILK
-78 KTGSGIVTLLLVILP
+78 KTGSCMGTVLAVILP

-119 NIVLFELVTVFL
+119 NIVLFELITVLLFL
-131 FVLTGKLKAAHRI
+131 LTGKLRTAHRI
-144 VYIAAMIYGIAN
+144 VYGAAMIYGIAN

-169 WDIFSWKTAVSV
+169 WDIFSWKTAATV

-200 FAAIV
+200 LAAIA
-205 LFRFIKVKVT
+205 LFHFIKVKVT
-215 RLVFWKRL
+215 QFVIWKRL
-223 IPAALVAVVLS
+223 IPSALVVVALS

-239 LQQENFQNSH
+239 LQQESFQNSH

-286 SAAEAQAVLDSYGED
+286 SATEAQAVLDSYSVG
-301 GAMSEKSGSEAEE
+301 GAMSENE
-314 DDTQKEEDL
+314 DPGAADEDTQKKEDL

-339 LGDFET
+339 LGDFDT

-423 ATHPYNAG
+423 ATHPYNAS

-442 GFNESVFKDDYVNPQ
+442 GFDESVFKDDYVNPQ

-532 LEHLIPYFEEADEK
+532 LEHLISYFKEADEK

-586 VPYVVWANYDIGEET
+586 VPYVVWANYDMEGET
-601 GADTSVNYLAAEVLE
+601 GADTSANYLAAEVLE

-623 EYRSYLLHLKS
+623 EYRSYLLHLKT

-677 VN
+677 AN

>member
-1 MNFLRTDVICMS
+1 
-13 NVLKYHSAKDP
+13 
-24 GKVDSP
+24 
-30 FEVRFDMNA
+30 MNA
-39 SRKRKNTKPKGFF
+39 SRKRKNTKPKGFW

-57 QRNQRKADRAK
+57 QRNEKIAARNKKSDK
-68 QTDRKTDILK
+68 KNDILK
-78 KTGSGIVTLLLVILP
+78 KAGSSIISLLLVILP
-93 PAVCFYLMECYSHNP
+93 PAACFYLMECYSHNP
-108 FAVVRPWAQFF
+108 FMVVRPWAQFF
-119 NIVLFELVTVFL
+119 NIVLFLLVTIVLFL
-131 FVLTGKLKAAHRI
+131 LTGKLKTAHRI
-144 VYIAAMIYGIAN
+144 VYGVAMIYGIAN

-169 WDIFSWKTAVSV
+169 WDIFSWKTAASV
-181 ADNYDFMPDTR
+181 ADNYNFMPDTR

-200 FAAIV
+200 LVAIA
-205 LFRFIKVKVT
+205 LFHFIKVKVT
-215 RLVFWKRL
+215 RFVFWKRL

-239 LQQENFQNSH
+239 LQQESFQNSH

-286 SAAEAQAVLDSYGED
+286 SDSEAQAVLDSYGAG
-301 GAMSEKSGSEAEE
+301 GAMSEDTDPAAK
-314 DDTQKEEDL
+314 DDTQKDEEL

-357 QGEKNT
+357 QENT

-442 GFNESVFKDDYVNPQ
+442 GFNESVFKDEYVNPQ

-468 VDKIIEFYENKEKDA
+468 VDKIIEFYENKETDK

-532 LEHLIPYFEEADEK
+532 LESLISYFKDADEK

-586 VPYVVWANYDIGEET
+586 VPYVVWANYDIDEET
-601 GADTSVNYLAAEVLE
+601 GADTSANYLAAEVLE

-623 EYRSYLLHLKS
+623 EYRSYLMHLKT

>member
-1 MNFLRTDVICMS
+1 
-13 NVLKYHSAKDP
+13 
-24 GKVDSP
+24 
-30 FEVRFDMNA
+30 MNA
-39 SRKRKNTKPKGFF
+39 SRKRKNTKPKGFW

-57 QRNQRKADRAK
+57 QRNEKIAARNKKSDK
-68 QTDRKTDILK
+68 KNDILK
-78 KTGSGIVTLLLVILP
+78 KAGSSIISLLLVILP
-93 PAVCFYLMECYSHNP
+93 PAACFYLMECYSHNP
-108 FAVVRPWAQFF
+108 FMVVRPWAQFF
-119 NIVLFELVTVFL
+119 NIVLFLLVTIVLFL
-131 FVLTGKLKAAHRI
+131 LTGKLKTAHWI
-144 VYIAAMIYGIAN
+144 VYGVAMIYGIAN

-169 WDIFSWKTAVSV
+169 WDIFSWKTAASV
-181 ADNYDFMPDTR
+181 ADNYNFMPDTR

-200 FAAIV
+200 LVAIA
-205 LFRFIKVKVT
+205 LFHFIKVKVT
-215 RLVFWKRL
+215 RFVFWKRL

-239 LQQENFQNSH
+239 LQQESFQNSH

-286 SAAEAQAVLDSYGED
+286 SDSEAQAVLDSYGAG
-301 GAMSEKSGSEAEE
+301 GAMSEDTDPAAK
-314 DDTQKEEDL
+314 DDTQKDEEL

-357 QGEKNT
+357 QGAENT

-442 GFNESVFKDDYVNPQ
+442 GFNESVFKDEYVNPQ

-468 VDKIIEFYENKEKDA
+468 VDKIIEFYENKETDK

-532 LEHLIPYFEEADEK
+532 LESLISYFKDADEK

-586 VPYVVWANYDIGEET
+586 VPYVVWANYDIDEET
-601 GADTSVNYLAAEVLE
+601 GADTSANYLAAEVLE

-623 EYRSYLLHLKS
+623 EYRSYLMHLKT

>member
-1 MNFLRTDVICMS
+1 MNFLRTDVICWR
-13 NVLKYHSAKDP
+13 NVLKYHSANYLK
-24 GKVDSP
+24 GRYTL
-30 FEVRFDMNA
+30 EMRFDMNA
-39 SRKRKNTKPKGFF
+39 SRKRKNTKPKGFW

-57 QRNQRKADRAK
+57 QRNEKIAARNKKSDK
-68 QTDRKTDILK
+68 KNDILK
-78 KTGSGIVTLLLVILP
+78 KAGSSIISLLLVILP
-93 PAVCFYLMECYSHNP
+93 PAACFYLMECYSHNP
-108 FAVVRPWAQFF
+108 FMVVRPWAQFF
-119 NIVLFELVTVFL
+119 NIVLFLLVTIVLFL
-131 FVLTGKLKAAHRI
+131 LTGKLKTAHRI
-144 VYIAAMIYGIAN
+144 VYGVAMIYGIAN

-169 WDIFSWKTAVSV
+169 WDIFSWKTAASV
-181 ADNYDFMPDTR
+181 ADNYNFMPDTR

-200 FAAIV
+200 LVAIA
-205 LFRFIKVKVT
+205 LFHFIKVKVT
-215 RLVFWKRL
+215 RFVFWKRL

-239 LQQENFQNSH
+239 LQQESFQNSH

-286 SAAEAQAVLDSYGED
+286 SDSEAQAVLDSYGAG
-301 GAMSEKSGSEAEE
+301 GAMSEDTDPAAK
-314 DDTQKEEDL
+314 DDTQKDEEL

-357 QGEKNT
+357 QGAENT

-442 GFNESVFKDDYVNPQ
+442 GFNESVFKDEYVNPQ

-468 VDKIIEFYENKEKDA
+468 VDKIIEFYENKETDK

-532 LEHLIPYFEEADEK
+532 LESLISYFKDADEK

-586 VPYVVWANYDIGEET
+586 VPYVVWANYDIDEET
-601 GADTSVNYLAAEVLE
+601 GADTSANYLAAEVLE

-623 EYRSYLLHLKS
+623 EYRSYLMHLKT

-668 YYELFDHGT
+668 YYELFDHET

>member
-1 MNFLRTDVICMS
+1 
-13 NVLKYHSAKDP
+13 
-24 GKVDSP
+24 
-30 FEVRFDMNA
+30 MNA
-39 SRKRKNTKPKGFF
+39 SRKRKNTKPKGFW

-57 QRNQRKADRAK
+57 QRNEKIAARNKKSDK
-68 QTDRKTDILK
+68 KNDILK
-78 KTGSGIVTLLLVILP
+78 KAGSSIISLLLVILP
-93 PAVCFYLMECYSHNP
+93 PAACFYLMECYSHNP
-108 FAVVRPWAQFF
+108 FMVVRPWAQFF
-119 NIVLFELVTVFL
+119 NIVLFLLVTIVLFL
-131 FVLTGKLKAAHRI
+131 LTGKLKTAHRI
-144 VYIAAMIYGIAN
+144 VYDVAMIYGIAN

-169 WDIFSWKTAVSV
+169 WDIFSWKTAASV
-181 ADNYDFMPDTR
+181 ADNYNFMPDTR

-200 FAAIV
+200 LVAIA
-205 LFRFIKVKVT
+205 LFHFIKVKVT
-215 RLVFWKRL
+215 RFVFWKRL

-239 LQQENFQNSH
+239 LQQESFQNSH

-286 SAAEAQAVLDSYGED
+286 SDSEAQAVLDSYGAG
-301 GAMSEKSGSEAEE
+301 GAMSEDTDPAAK
-314 DDTQKEEDL
+314 DDTQKDEEL

-357 QGEKNT
+357 QGAENT

-442 GFNESVFKDDYVNPQ
+442 GFNESVFKDEYVNPQ

-468 VDKIIEFYENKEKDA
+468 VDKIIEFYENKETDK

-532 LEHLIPYFEEADEK
+532 LESLISYFKDADEK

-586 VPYVVWANYDIGEET
+586 VPYVVWANYDIDEET
-601 GADTSVNYLAAEVLE
+601 GADTSANYLAAEVLE

-623 EYRSYLLHLKS
+623 EYRSYLMNLKT